1 MSVIVELSI
10 FPMDKGQSVGSYVA
24 RAVGIIDSSGVAY
37 TMGPMGT
44 SMEGEWDEI
53 MGVVTRCFNELRQ
66 DCERVYMVIKVDY
79 RRGAP
84 GRLDA
89 KVASVEEK
97 LGGEA

>member
-10 FPMDKGQSVGSYVA
+10 FPMDKGQSVSSYVA
-24 RAVGIIDSSGVAY
+24 RAVGIIASSGIAY
-37 TMGPMGT
+37 SMGPMGT
-44 SMEGEWDEI
+44 SMEGEWDEV
-53 MGVVTRCFNELRQ
+53 MGVVTRCFEELRQ
-66 DCERVYMVIKVDY
+66 ECERVYMVIKVDY

-97 LGGEA
+97 LGG